1 MSNTSCP
8 DSSDDQGKSKNA
20 LGTVISKAESMCAES
35 GVRLTAKRKR
45 ILELLLTSPTPLSA
59 YEVADMHNKDTDAAM
74 PTMSVYRILD
84 FLESEQLV
92 HKLKSANKYVACS
105 HITCHHNHDVP
116 QFLICQ
122 MCESVKE
129 ISLGK
134 AIMEGLEQQVSN
146 AGFELSYAPIELQ
159 CICNNCK
166 KAR

>member
-1 MSNTSCP
+1 MGHTSCSDSP
-8 DSSDDQGKSKNA
+8 DNKSKSSGSLSA
-20 LGTVISKAESMCAES
+20 VISKAEAMCSES

-45 ILELLLTSPTPLSA
+45 ILELLLASPAPLSA
-59 YEVADMHNKDTDAAM
+59 YEVADLHNKDAEASM

-105 HITCHHNHDVP
+105 HITCHHSHDVP

-122 MCESVKE
+122 MCENVKE

-134 AIMEGLEQQVSN
+134 VIMEGLEQQVAST
-146 AGFELSYAPIELQ
+146 GFELSYAPIELQ
-159 CICNNCK
+159 CVCSNCK
-166 KAR
+166 KAG